1 MSQGNI
7 QGRDSFTSKFG
18 VIAAA
23 AGSAIGLGNIWR
35 FPYETGVNGG
45 AAFLFVYLLC
55 ILLIGI
61 PVMLSE
67 FVIGR
72 SAQRNPYG
80 AFRKLAP
87 GKPWYLIGFMGVVA
101 AFMILAFYTV
111 VAGWTLEYLY
121 QSLLGNLQGKNPI
134 ELKGMFD
141 QFRHESIRPIIW
153 FVVFMGLTAWIV
165 ISGIKNGIEKYAKI
179 LMPLL
184 LLMLISMA
192 VYVLTLPGAL
202 RGLDF
207 LFKPDFSKLT
217 PQVIL
222 KALGQA
228 FFSLSIGMGTLI
240 TYGSYIK
247 KNEKLGSTAV
257 SVAGADTFIAILAGI
272 AIFPTIFAFT
282 NVQELSMDQVADE
295 GLVFITLPS
304 ILNHI
309 PGGQILSTM
318 FFVLLSVAALTST
331 ISVLEVIVTYF
342 VEELRLT
349 RRKATLAATLS
360 VSVLGLLSVFFAGV
374 FGFLN
379 FTSANILLP
388 LGGLFIVLF
397 VGWFMSRGMTR
408 DELTNKGLMKG
419 RFVPVYMF
427 LVKFIAPIAIAI
439 VFAYGIFNSFRAGS
453 QEEQPLPAEEQ
464 VISEPVVPEDK

>member
-1 MSQGNI
+1 
-7 QGRDSFTSKFG
+7 

-45 AAFLFVYLLC
+45 GAFLFVYLIC
-55 ILLIGI
+55 ILLIGL
-61 PVMLSE
+61 PVMISE
-67 FVIGR
+67 LLIGR
-72 SAQRNPYG
+72 SAQRNPFG
-80 AFRKLAP
+80 AFKMLAP
-87 GKPWYLIGFMGVVA
+87 GKPWFLIGLMGVVA

-111 VAGWTLEYLY
+111 VAGWTLEYIY
-121 QSLLGNLQGKNPI
+121 QSFLGTLKGKGPV

-141 QFRHESIRPIIW
+141 SFRNDSYRPLLW
-153 FVVFMGLTAWIV
+153 FLIFIGLTGWVV
-165 ISGIKNGIEKYAKI
+165 IAGIKDGIEKYTKV

-184 LLMLISMA
+184 LVMLLGMSI
-192 VYVLTLPGAL
+192 YVLTLPGAFK
-202 RGLDF
+202 GLEF
-207 LFKPDFSKLT
+207 LFKPDFSKLSSE
-217 PQVIL
+217 VIL

-247 KNEKLGSTAV
+247 KKENLGATAL
-257 SVAGADTFIAILAGI
+257 SVAGADTFIAVLAGV
-272 AIFPTIFAFT
+272 AIFPAIFALG
-282 NVQELSMDQVADE
+282 NVQNLDVSSLADE

-304 ILNHI
+304 ILYSI

-318 FFVLLSVAALTST
+318 FFILLAVAALTST

-342 VEELRLT
+342 VEELKLT
-349 RRKATLAATLS
+349 RKKATWSAVLS
-360 VSVLGLLSVFFAGV
+360 VSVLGILSVLLTGV

-397 VGWFMSRGMTR
+397 VGWFMSRKVTL
-408 DELTNKGLMKG
+408 DELTNQGKLKAK
-419 RFVPVYMF
+419 FIPVYLF

-439 VFAYGIFNSFRAGS
+439 IFIYGLWSAF
-453 QEEQPLPAEEQ
+453 
-464 VISEPVVPEDK
+464 

>member
-1 MSQGNI
+1 MQTSNSP
-7 QGRDSFTSKFG
+7 RDSFSSRFG

-45 AAFLFVYLLC
+45 GAFLFVYLIC
-55 ILLIGI
+55 ILLIGL
-61 PVMLSE
+61 PVMISE
-67 FVIGR
+67 FLIGR
-72 SAQRNPYG
+72 SAQRNPFG
-80 AFRKLAP
+80 AFKKLAP
-87 GKPWYLIGFMGVVA
+87 GKPWFLIGLMGVVA

-111 VAGWTLEYLY
+111 VAGWTLEYIY
-121 QSLLGNLQGKNPI
+121 QSFLGTLKDKDPV

-141 QFRHESIRPIIW
+141 SFRNESYRPLLW
-153 FVVFMGLTAWIV
+153 FVIFISLTGWVV
-165 ISGIKNGIEKYAKI
+165 IAGIKDGIEKYTKV

-184 LLMLISMA
+184 LLMLIGMS
-192 VYVLTLPGAL
+192 VYVLTLPGAFK
-202 RGLDF
+202 GIEF
-207 LFKPDFSKLT
+207 LFKPDFSKLSSE
-217 PQVIL
+217 VVL

-247 KNEKLGSTAV
+247 KKENLGATAL
-257 SVAGADTFIAILAGI
+257 SVAGADTFIAVLAGV
-272 AIFPTIFAFT
+272 AIFPAIFALG
-282 NVQELSMDQVADE
+282 NVQSLDVSSLADE

-304 ILNHI
+304 ILYSI

-318 FFVLLSVAALTST
+318 FFILLAVAALTST

-342 VEELRLT
+342 VEELKLT
-349 RRKATLAATLS
+349 RRKATVSAVLS
-360 VSVLGLLSVFFAGV
+360 VSVLGVLSVLLTGV

-397 VGWFMSRGMTR
+397 VGWFMSRKVTLE
-408 DELTNKGLMKG
+408 ELTNKGEVRA
-419 RFVPVYMF
+419 RFIPVYLF
-427 LVKFIAPIAIAI
+427 LVKFVAPIAIAI
-439 VFAYGIFNSFRAGS
+439 IFIYGLWSAF
-453 QEEQPLPAEEQ
+453 
-464 VISEPVVPEDK
+464 